1 MYKMKKNCFKNF
13 MSGQFIM
20 KMILMLVAV
29 VTGGGMMA
37 VADLVEPQIGDEGV
51 NPASKETV
59 AAKEPVDP
67 NANDRLSPGGNKD
80 GQELTGSQASST
92 QLREGGLLDKEW
104 DSEIVKFYP
113 FKTPLLSI
121 VRRMAKTVNIKN
133 WSISHQRVGGETL
146 DGQVIQKIETADT
159 IEINSTN
166 FSGSIRPFY
175 KGTTVFASGVS
186 GYAPGS
192 QTKTEGT
199 LMLYVI
205 EANGKKAVMQAVN
218 GKPKVSGDTRDNLD
232 NMTCPEIPVGTTFL
246 AGASAA
252 SESQLTITPE
262 NFQPREKEVYV
273 QKKLLNIVFTD
284 DYEKVKKEQPITVAD
299 LKTDA
304 IIKYNLR
311 AERTYLLG
319 CKSRFKAETGDGQIE
334 DVYTSEGIINQL
346 TNTYSIG
353 DTYTLGD
360 MIAISKLQFTEFSE
374 NDRCF
379 AFCGKNAIE
388 RLENIKL
395 EGSHQNDFI
404 NHNEFD
410 LTFKRFKDT
419 FGSIDFVW
427 TQTLDLMGMSD
438 FMVIFDPK
446 ASRRY
451 VKIGKKEQTNDM
463 SKGGGEVRDAKRWI
477 HQEAD
482 SVALRGYNSIL
493 VGPADKIAKI
503 ATESLGAIISAKE
516 LPKTPSKGMKVA
528 LTQDY
533 TLKGANSP
541 TDDVKYEA
549 GTVLYYTG
557 TAWTLYAGQDTAQ

>member
-1 MYKMKKNCFKNF
+1 MNYFSFQSVLKMV
-13 MSGQFIM
+13 
-20 KMILMLVAV
+20 LMLLAVA
-29 VTGGGMMA
+29 TGGGVLA
-37 VADLVEPQIGDEGV
+37 LADNVEPQIGNEGV
-51 NPASKETV
+51 EPASKETV
-59 AAKEPVDP
+59 EAKEPVNPDT
-67 NANDRLSPGGNKD
+67 NDRLSPGGKKD
-80 GQELTGSQASST
+80 GQDLTGSQASST

-113 FKTPLLSI
+113 FKTPILSI

-133 WSISHQRVGGETL
+133 WSVSHQRVGGETL
-146 DGQVIQKIETADT
+146 DGQVTQKIVAGDT
-159 IEINSTN
+159 VEINSTN

-175 KGTTVFASGVS
+175 KGTTVIVSGVP
-186 GYAPGS
+186 GYKEGS
-192 QTKTEGT
+192 KTKTEGT
-199 LMLYVI
+199 LMLYII

-218 GKPKVSGDTRDNLD
+218 GIPKNEGDTRENLD
-232 NMTCPEIPVGTTFL
+232 NMTCPEIPVGTTLL
-246 AGASAA
+246 AASSAA

-262 NFQPREKEVYV
+262 NFQPREKSVYV

-311 AERTYLLG
+311 AERTYLMG
-319 CKSRFKAETGDGQIE
+319 IKSRFKAETGDGQIE

-346 TNTYSIG
+346 TNTYAIG
-353 DTYTLGD
+353 DEYTLSD
-360 MIAISKLQFTEFSE
+360 LIAISKLQFTEFSE

-410 LTFKRFKDT
+410 LSFKRFKDT
-419 FGSIDFVW
+419 FGSLDFIW
-427 TQTLDLMGMSD
+427 AQTLDLMGMSD

-451 VKIGKKEQTNDM
+451 VKIGKREQTNDM

-493 VGPADKIAKI
+493 VGPASKINKI
-503 ATESLGAIISAKE
+503 ATESLGAIISAAK
-516 LPKTPSKGMKVA
+516 LPATPTKGMKVA
-528 LTQDY
+528 LTKDY
-533 TLKGANSP
+533 VNGET
-541 TDDVKYEA
+541 TYEA
-549 GTVLYYTG
+549 GTVYYYDG
-557 TAWTLYAGQDTAQ
+557 SAWSVYAGQDVAA

>member
-1 MYKMKKNCFKNF
+1 MYKMKKNYFKNF
-13 MSGQFIM
+13 MSGQFVF
-20 KMILMLVAV
+20 KMILMLLAV
-29 VTGGGMMA
+29 VTGGGVMA
-37 VADLVEPQIGDEGV
+37 TADLVEPQIGDEGV

-80 GQELTGSQASST
+80 GQDLTGSQASST

-146 DGQVIQKIETADT
+146 DGQTIQKIETADT

-533 TLKGANSP
+533 TIKGANSP

>member
-1 MYKMKKNCFKNF
+1 MKKVMNYFSF
-13 MSGQFIM
+13 QSVL
-20 KMILMLVAV
+20 KMALMLLAVA
-29 VTGGGMMA
+29 TGGGVLA
-37 VADLVEPQIGDEGV
+37 LADNVEPQIGNEGV
-51 NPASKETV
+51 EPASKETV
-59 AAKEPVDP
+59 DAKEPVNPDT
-67 NANDRLSPGGNKD
+67 NDRLSPGGKKD
-80 GQELTGSQASST
+80 GQDLTGSQASST

-113 FKTPLLSI
+113 FKTPILSI

-133 WSISHQRVGGETL
+133 WSVSHQRVGGETL
-146 DGQVIQKIETADT
+146 DGQVTQKIVAGDT
-159 IEINSTN
+159 VEINSTN

-175 KGTTVFASGVS
+175 KGTTVIVSGVP
-186 GYAPGS
+186 GYKEGS
-192 QTKTEGT
+192 KTKTEGT

-205 EANGKKAVMQAVN
+205 ESNGKKAVMQAVN
-218 GKPKVSGDTRDNLD
+218 GIPKNEGDTRENLD
-232 NMTCPEIPVGTTFL
+232 NMTCPEIPVGTTLL
-246 AGASAA
+246 AASSAA

-262 NFQPREKEVYV
+262 NFQPREKSVYV

-311 AERTYLLG
+311 AERTYLMG
-319 CKSRFKAETGDGQIE
+319 IKSRFKAETGDGQIE

-346 TNTYSIG
+346 TNTYAIG
-353 DTYTLGD
+353 DEYTLSD
-360 MIAISKLQFTEFSE
+360 LIAISKLQFTEFSE

-410 LTFKRFKDT
+410 LSFKRFKDT
-419 FGSIDFVW
+419 FGSLDFIW
-427 TQTLDLMGMSD
+427 AQTLDLMGMSD

-451 VKIGKKEQTNDM
+451 VKIGKREQTNDM

-493 VGPADKIAKI
+493 VGPASKINKI
-503 ATESLGAIISAKE
+503 ATESLGAIISAAE
-516 LPKTPSKGMKVA
+516 LPATPTKGMKVA
-528 LTQDY
+528 LTKDY
-533 TLKGANSP
+533 TKGE
-541 TDDVKYEA
+541 TTYEA
-549 GTVLYYTG
+549 GTVYYYDG
-557 TAWTLYAGQDTAQ
+557 SAWSVYAGQDVAA

>member
-1 MYKMKKNCFKNF
+1 MKKVINYFSNH
-13 MSGQFIM
+13 QFVF
-20 KMILMLVAV
+20 KMILMLLAI
-29 VTGGGMMA
+29 VTGGGAMA
-37 VADLVEPQIGDEGV
+37 MADLTETQIGDEGV
-51 NPASKETV
+51 DPASKATV
-59 AAKEPVDP
+59 AEKEPVDK
-67 NANDRLSPGGNKD
+67 NTSDRLSPGGKKD
-80 GQELTGSQASST
+80 GQDLTGSQASST

-121 VRRMAKTVNIKN
+121 VRRMAKTVQIKN
-133 WSISHQRVGGETL
+133 WNISHQRVGGETL
-146 DGQVIQKIETADT
+146 DGQTTAKITEGDT
-159 IEINSTN
+159 IEINSSN

-175 KGTTVFASGVS
+175 KGTTVFASGVA
-186 GYAPGS
+186 GYAEGS
-192 QTKTEGT
+192 QEKREGT

-218 GKPKVSGDTRDNLD
+218 GKPKTAGDSRINLD
-232 NMTCPEIPVGTTFL
+232 NMQCPEIPIGTTFL

-334 DVYTSEGIINQL
+334 DVFTSEGIINQL
-346 TNTYSIG
+346 TNTYGIG
-353 DTYTLGD
+353 DEYTLGD

-410 LTFKRFKDT
+410 LSFKRFKDT

-493 VGPADKIAKI
+493 VGPAKKIAQI
-503 ATESLGAIISAKE
+503 ATESLGAIMSAKT
-516 LPKTPSKGMKVA
+516 LPETPSKGMKVA

-533 TLKGANSP
+533 TVKGSNSP
-541 TDDVKYEA
+541 TDDKTYEK
-549 GTVLYYTG
+549 GTVYYYTG
-557 TAWTLYAGQDTAQ
+557 SAWVIYTGQDTAQ

>member
-1 MYKMKKNCFKNF
+1 MNYFSFQSVLKMV
-13 MSGQFIM
+13 
-20 KMILMLVAV
+20 LMLLAVA
-29 VTGGGMMA
+29 TGGGVLA
-37 VADLVEPQIGDEGV
+37 LADNVEPQIGNEGV
-51 NPASKETV
+51 EPASKETV
-59 AAKEPVDP
+59 EAKEPVNPDT
-67 NANDRLSPGGNKD
+67 NDRLSPGGKKD
-80 GQELTGSQASST
+80 GQDLTGSQASST

-113 FKTPLLSI
+113 FKTPILSI

-133 WSISHQRVGGETL
+133 WSVSHQRVGGETL
-146 DGQVIQKIETADT
+146 DGQVTQKIVAGDT
-159 IEINSTN
+159 VEINSTN

-175 KGTTVFASGVS
+175 KGTTVIVSGVP
-186 GYAPGS
+186 GYKEGS
-192 QTKTEGT
+192 KTKTEGT

-218 GKPKVSGDTRDNLD
+218 GIPKNEGDTRENLD
-232 NMTCPEIPVGTTFL
+232 NMTCPEIPVGTTLL
-246 AGASAA
+246 AASSAA

-262 NFQPREKEVYV
+262 NFQPREKSVYV

-311 AERTYLLG
+311 AERTYLMG
-319 CKSRFKAETGDGQIE
+319 IKSRFKAETGDGQIE

-346 TNTYSIG
+346 TNTYAIG
-353 DTYTLGD
+353 DEYTLSD
-360 MIAISKLQFTEFSE
+360 LIAISKLQFTEFSE

-410 LTFKRFKDT
+410 LSFKRFKDT
-419 FGSIDFVW
+419 FGFLDFIW
-427 TQTLDLMGMSD
+427 AQTLDLMGMSD

-451 VKIGKKEQTNDM
+451 VKIGKREQTNDM

-493 VGPADKIAKI
+493 VGPASKINKI
-503 ATESLGAIISAKE
+503 ATESLGAIISAAK
-516 LPKTPSKGMKVA
+516 LPATPAKGMKVA
-528 LTQDY
+528 LTKDY
-533 TLKGANSP
+533 VNGET
-541 TDDVKYEA
+541 TYEA
-549 GTVLYYTG
+549 GTVYYYDG
-557 TAWTLYAGQDTAQ
+557 SAWSVYAGQDVAA

>member
-1 MYKMKKNCFKNF
+1 MKKVMNYFSF
-13 MSGQFIM
+13 QSVL
-20 KMILMLVAV
+20 KMVLMLLAVA
-29 VTGGGMMA
+29 TGGGVLA
-37 VADLVEPQIGDEGV
+37 LADNVEPQIGNEGV
-51 NPASKETV
+51 EPASKETV
-59 AAKEPVDP
+59 EAKEPVNPDT
-67 NANDRLSPGGNKD
+67 NDRLSPGGKKD
-80 GQELTGSQASST
+80 GQDLTGSQASST

-113 FKTPLLSI
+113 FKTPILSI

-133 WSISHQRVGGETL
+133 WSVSHQRVGGETL
-146 DGQVIQKIETADT
+146 DGQVTQKIVAGDT
-159 IEINSTN
+159 VEINSTN

-175 KGTTVFASGVS
+175 KGTTVIVSGVP
-186 GYAPGS
+186 GYKEGS
-192 QTKTEGT
+192 KTKTEGT

-218 GKPKVSGDTRDNLD
+218 GIPKNEGDTRENLD
-232 NMTCPEIPVGTTFL
+232 NMTCPEIPVGTTLL
-246 AGASAA
+246 AASSAT

-262 NFQPREKEVYV
+262 NFQPREKSVYV

-311 AERTYLLG
+311 AERTYLMG
-319 CKSRFKAETGDGQIE
+319 IKSRFKAETGDGQIE

-346 TNTYSIG
+346 TNTYAIG
-353 DTYTLGD
+353 DEYTLSD
-360 MIAISKLQFTEFSE
+360 LIAISKLQFTEFSE

-410 LTFKRFKDT
+410 LSFKRFKDT
-419 FGSIDFVW
+419 FGSLDFIW
-427 TQTLDLMGMSD
+427 AQTLDLMGMSD

-451 VKIGKKEQTNDM
+451 VKIGKREQTNDM

-493 VGPADKIAKI
+493 VGPASKINKI
-503 ATESLGAIISAKE
+503 ATESLGAIISAAK
-516 LPKTPSKGMKVA
+516 LPATPAKGMKVV
-528 LTQDY
+528 LTKDY
-533 TLKGANSP
+533 VNGET
-541 TDDVKYEA
+541 TYEA
-549 GTVLYYTG
+549 GTVYYYDG
-557 TAWTLYAGQDTAQ
+557 SAWSVYAGQDVAA

>member
-37 VADLVEPQIGDEGV
+37 VADLVEPQIGNEGV

-67 NANDRLSPGGNKD
+67 KANDRLSPGGNKD
-80 GQELTGSQASST
+80 GQDLTGSQASST

-146 DGQVIQKIETADT
+146 DGQIIQKIETADT

-353 DTYTLGD
+353 NTYTLGD

-451 VKIGKKEQTNDM
+451 AKIGKKEQTNDM

-533 TLKGANSP
+533 TLKGTNSP

>member
-1 MYKMKKNCFKNF
+1 MKKVMNYFSF
-13 MSGQFIM
+13 QSVL
-20 KMILMLVAV
+20 KMVLMLLAV
-29 VTGGGMMA
+29 VTGGGVLA
-37 VADLVEPQIGDEGV
+37 LADNVEPQIGNEGV
-51 NPASKETV
+51 EPASKETV
-59 AAKEPVDP
+59 EAKEPVNP
-67 NANDRLSPGGNKD
+67 EGNDRLSPGSKKD
-80 GQELTGSQASST
+80 GQDLTGSQASST

-113 FKTPLLSI
+113 FKTPILSI

-133 WSISHQRVGGETL
+133 WSVSHQRVGGETL
-146 DGQVIQKIETADT
+146 DGQVTQKIVAGDT
-159 IEINSTN
+159 VEINSTN

-175 KGTTVFASGVS
+175 KGTTVIVSGVP
-186 GYAPGS
+186 GYKEGS
-192 QTKTEGT
+192 KTKTEGT

-218 GKPKVSGDTRDNLD
+218 GIPKNEGDTRENLD
-232 NMTCPEIPVGTTFL
+232 NMTCPEIPVGTTLL
-246 AGASAA
+246 AASSAA

-262 NFQPREKEVYV
+262 NFQPREKSVYV

-311 AERTYLLG
+311 AERTYLMG
-319 CKSRFKAETGDGQIE
+319 IKSRFKAETGDGQIE

-346 TNTYSIG
+346 TNTYAIG
-353 DTYTLGD
+353 DEYTLSD
-360 MIAISKLQFTEFSE
+360 LIAISKLQFTEFSE

-410 LTFKRFKDT
+410 LSFKRFKDT
-419 FGSIDFVW
+419 FGSLDFIW
-427 TQTLDLMGMSD
+427 AQTLDLMGMSD

-451 VKIGKKEQTNDM
+451 VKIGKREQTNDM

-493 VGPADKIAKI
+493 VGPASKINKI
-503 ATESLGAIISAKE
+503 ATESLGAIISAAK
-516 LPKTPSKGMKVA
+516 LPDTPTKGMKVA
-528 LTQDY
+528 LTKDY
-533 TLKGANSP
+533 TKDE
-541 TDDVKYEA
+541 TTYEA
-549 GTVLYYTG
+549 GTVYYYDG
-557 TAWTLYAGQDTAQ
+557 SAWSVYAGQDVAA

>member
-1 MYKMKKNCFKNF
+1 MKKVMNYFSF
-13 MSGQFIM
+13 QSVL
-20 KMILMLVAV
+20 KMVLMLLAVA
-29 VTGGGMMA
+29 TGGGVLA
-37 VADLVEPQIGDEGV
+37 LADNVEPQIGNEGV
-51 NPASKETV
+51 EPASKETV
-59 AAKEPVDP
+59 EAKEPVNPDT
-67 NANDRLSPGGNKD
+67 NDRLSPGGKKD
-80 GQELTGSQASST
+80 GQDLTGSQASST

-113 FKTPLLSI
+113 FKTPILSI
-121 VRRMAKTVNIKN
+121 VRRMAKAVNIKD
-133 WSISHQRVGGETL
+133 WSVSHQRVGGETL
-146 DGQVIQKIETADT
+146 DGQVTQKIVAGDT
-159 IEINSTN
+159 VEINSTN

-175 KGTTVFASGVS
+175 KGTTVIVSGVP
-186 GYAPGS
+186 GYKEGS
-192 QTKTEGT
+192 KTKTEGT

-218 GKPKVSGDTRDNLD
+218 GIPKNEGDTRENLD
-232 NMTCPEIPVGTTFL
+232 NMTCPEIPVGTTLL
-246 AGASAA
+246 AASSAA

-262 NFQPREKEVYV
+262 NFQPREKSVYV

-311 AERTYLLG
+311 AERTYLMG
-319 CKSRFKAETGDGQIE
+319 IKSRFKAETGDGQIE

-346 TNTYSIG
+346 TNTYAIG
-353 DTYTLGD
+353 DEYTLSD
-360 MIAISKLQFTEFSE
+360 LIAISKLQFTEFSE

-410 LTFKRFKDT
+410 LSFKRFKDT
-419 FGSIDFVW
+419 FGSLDFIW
-427 TQTLDLMGMSD
+427 AQTLDLMGMSD

-451 VKIGKKEQTNDM
+451 VKIGKREQTNDM

-493 VGPADKIAKI
+493 VGPASKINKI
-503 ATESLGAIISAKE
+503 ATESLGAIISAAK
-516 LPKTPSKGMKVA
+516 LPATPAKGMKVA
-528 LTQDY
+528 LTKDY
-533 TLKGANSP
+533 VNGET
-541 TDDVKYEA
+541 TYEA
-549 GTVLYYTG
+549 GTVYYYDG
-557 TAWTLYAGQDTAQ
+557 SAWSVYAGQDVAA

>member
-1 MYKMKKNCFKNF
+1 MKKVMNYFSF
-13 MSGQFIM
+13 QSVL
-20 KMILMLVAV
+20 KMVLMLLAVA
-29 VTGGGMMA
+29 TGGGVLA
-37 VADLVEPQIGDEGV
+37 LADNVEPQIGNEGV
-51 NPASKETV
+51 EPASKETV
-59 AAKEPVDP
+59 KAKEPVNPDT
-67 NANDRLSPGGNKD
+67 NDRLSPGGKKD
-80 GQELTGSQASST
+80 GQDLTGSQASST
-92 QLREGGLLDKEW
+92 QLREGGLLEKEW

-113 FKTPLLSI
+113 FKTPILSI
-121 VRRMAKTVNIKN
+121 VRQMAKTVNIKN
-133 WSISHQRVGGETL
+133 WSVSHQRVGGETL
-146 DGQVIQKIETADT
+146 DGQVTQKIVAGDT
-159 IEINSTN
+159 VEINSTN

-175 KGTTVFASGVS
+175 KGTTVIVSGVP
-186 GYAPGS
+186 GYKEGS
-192 QTKTEGT
+192 KTKTEGT

-205 EANGKKAVMQAVN
+205 ESNGKKAVMQAVN
-218 GKPKVSGDTRDNLD
+218 GMPKNEGDTRENLD
-232 NMTCPEIPVGTTFL
+232 NMTCPEIPVGTTLL
-246 AGASAA
+246 AASSAA

-262 NFQPREKEVYV
+262 NFQPREKSVYV

-311 AERTYLLG
+311 AERTYLMG
-319 CKSRFKAETGDGQIE
+319 IKSRFKAETGDGQIE

-346 TNTYSIG
+346 TNTYAIG
-353 DTYTLGD
+353 DEYTLSD
-360 MIAISKLQFTEFSE
+360 LIAISKLQFTEFSE
-374 NDRCF
+374 NNRCF

-410 LTFKRFKDT
+410 LSFKRFKDT
-419 FGSIDFVW
+419 FGSIDFIW
-427 TQTLDLMGMSD
+427 AQTLDLMGLSD

-451 VKIGKKEQTNDM
+451 VKIGKREQTNDM

-493 VGPADKIAKI
+493 VGPASKINKI
-503 ATESLGAIISAKE
+503 ATESLGAIISAAK
-516 LPKTPSKGMKVA
+516 LPATPAKGMKVA
-528 LTQDY
+528 LTKDY
-533 TLKGANSP
+533 VNGGT
-541 TDDVKYEA
+541 TYEA
-549 GTVLYYTG
+549 GTVYYYDG
-557 TAWTLYAGQDTAQ
+557 SAWSIYAGQDVAA

>member
-1 MYKMKKNCFKNF
+1 MKKVMNYFSF
-13 MSGQFIM
+13 QSVL
-20 KMILMLVAV
+20 KMALMLLAVA
-29 VTGGGMMA
+29 TGGGVLA
-37 VADLVEPQIGDEGV
+37 LADNVEPQIGNEGV
-51 NPASKETV
+51 EPASKETV
-59 AAKEPVDP
+59 EAKEPVNPDT
-67 NANDRLSPGGNKD
+67 NDRLSPGGKKD
-80 GQELTGSQASST
+80 GQDLTGSQASST

-113 FKTPLLSI
+113 FKTPILSI

-133 WSISHQRVGGETL
+133 WSVSHQRVGGETL
-146 DGQVIQKIETADT
+146 DGQVTQKIVAGDT
-159 IEINSTN
+159 VEINSTN

-175 KGTTVFASGVS
+175 KGTTVIVSGVP
-186 GYAPGS
+186 GYKEGS
-192 QTKTEGT
+192 KTKTEGT

-218 GKPKVSGDTRDNLD
+218 GIPKNEGDTRENLD
-232 NMTCPEIPVGTTFL
+232 NMTCPEIPVGTTLL
-246 AGASAA
+246 AASSAA

-262 NFQPREKEVYV
+262 NFQPREKSVYV

-311 AERTYLLG
+311 AERTYLMG
-319 CKSRFKAETGDGQIE
+319 IKSRFKAETGDGQIE

-346 TNTYSIG
+346 TNTYAIG
-353 DTYTLGD
+353 DEYTLSD
-360 MIAISKLQFTEFSE
+360 LIAISKLQFTEFSE

-410 LTFKRFKDT
+410 LSFKRFKDT
-419 FGSIDFVW
+419 FGSLDFIW
-427 TQTLDLMGMSD
+427 AQTLDLMGMSD

-451 VKIGKKEQTNDM
+451 VKIGKREQTNDM

-493 VGPADKIAKI
+493 VGPASKINKI
-503 ATESLGAIISAKE
+503 ATESLGAIISAAK
-516 LPKTPSKGMKVA
+516 LPATPAKGMKVA
-528 LTQDY
+528 LTKDY
-533 TLKGANSP
+533 VNGET
-541 TDDVKYEA
+541 TYEA
-549 GTVLYYTG
+549 GTVYYYDG
-557 TAWTLYAGQDTAQ
+557 SAWSVYAGQDVAA

>member
-1 MYKMKKNCFKNF
+1 MNYFSFQPVLKMV
-13 MSGQFIM
+13 
-20 KMILMLVAV
+20 LMLLAVA
-29 VTGGGMMA
+29 TGGGVLA
-37 VADLVEPQIGDEGV
+37 LADNVEPQIGNEGV
-51 NPASKETV
+51 EPASKETV
-59 AAKEPVDP
+59 EAKEPVNPDT
-67 NANDRLSPGGNKD
+67 NDRLSPGGKKD
-80 GQELTGSQASST
+80 GQDLTGSQASST

-113 FKTPLLSI
+113 FKTPILSI
-121 VRRMAKTVNIKN
+121 VRQMAKTVNIKN
-133 WSISHQRVGGETL
+133 WSVSHQRVGGETL
-146 DGQVIQKIETADT
+146 DGQVTQKIVAGDT
-159 IEINSTN
+159 VEINSTN

-175 KGTTVFASGVS
+175 KGTTVIVSGVP
-186 GYAPGS
+186 GYKEGS
-192 QTKTEGT
+192 KTKTEGT

-218 GKPKVSGDTRDNLD
+218 GIPKNEGDTRENLD
-232 NMTCPEIPVGTTFL
+232 NMTCPEIPVGTTLL
-246 AGASAA
+246 AASSAA

-262 NFQPREKEVYV
+262 NFQPREKSVYV

-311 AERTYLLG
+311 AERTYLMG
-319 CKSRFKAETGDGQIE
+319 IKSRFKAETGDGQIE

-346 TNTYSIG
+346 TNTYAIG
-353 DTYTLGD
+353 DEYTLSD
-360 MIAISKLQFTEFSE
+360 LIAISKLQFTEFSE

-410 LTFKRFKDT
+410 LSFKRFKDT
-419 FGSIDFVW
+419 FGSLDFIW
-427 TQTLDLMGMSD
+427 AQTLDLMGMSD

-451 VKIGKKEQTNDM
+451 VKIGKREQTNDM

-493 VGPADKIAKI
+493 VGPASKINKI
-503 ATESLGAIISAKE
+503 ATESLGAIISAAK
-516 LPKTPSKGMKVA
+516 LPATPAKGMKVA
-528 LTQDY
+528 LTKDY
-533 TLKGANSP
+533 VNGEIT
-541 TDDVKYEA
+541 YEA
-549 GTVLYYTG
+549 GTVYYYDG
-557 TAWTLYAGQDTAQ
+557 SAWSVYAGQDVAA

>member
-1 MYKMKKNCFKNF
+1 MKKVMNYFSF
-13 MSGQFIM
+13 QSVL
-20 KMILMLVAV
+20 KMVLMLLAVA
-29 VTGGGMMA
+29 TGGGVLA
-37 VADLVEPQIGDEGV
+37 LADNVEPQIGNEGV
-51 NPASKETV
+51 EPASKETV
-59 AAKEPVDP
+59 KAKEPVNPDT
-67 NANDRLSPGGNKD
+67 NDRLSPGGKKD
-80 GQELTGSQASST
+80 GQDLTGSQASST
-92 QLREGGLLDKEW
+92 QLREGGLLEKEW

-113 FKTPLLSI
+113 FKTPILSI
-121 VRRMAKTVNIKN
+121 VRQMAKTVNIKN
-133 WSISHQRVGGETL
+133 WSVSHQRVGGETL
-146 DGQVIQKIETADT
+146 DGQVTQKIVAGDT
-159 IEINSTN
+159 VEINSTN

-175 KGTTVFASGVS
+175 KGTTVIVSGVP
-186 GYAPGS
+186 GYKEGS
-192 QTKTEGT
+192 KTKTEGT

-205 EANGKKAVMQAVN
+205 ESNGKKAVMQAVN
-218 GKPKVSGDTRDNLD
+218 GIPKNEGDTRENLD
-232 NMTCPEIPVGTTFL
+232 NMTCPEIPVGTTLL
-246 AGASAA
+246 AASSAA

-262 NFQPREKEVYV
+262 NFQPREKSVYV

-311 AERTYLLG
+311 AERTYLMG
-319 CKSRFKAETGDGQIE
+319 IKSRFKAETGDGQIE

-346 TNTYSIG
+346 TNTYAIG
-353 DTYTLGD
+353 DEYTLSD
-360 MIAISKLQFTEFSE
+360 LIAISKLQFTEFSE
-374 NDRCF
+374 NNRCF

-410 LTFKRFKDT
+410 LSFKRFKDT
-419 FGSIDFVW
+419 FGSIDFIW
-427 TQTLDLMGMSD
+427 AQTLDLMGLSD

-451 VKIGKKEQTNDM
+451 VKIGKREQTNDM

-493 VGPADKIAKI
+493 VGPASKINKI
-503 ATESLGAIISAKE
+503 ATESLGAIISAAK
-516 LPKTPSKGMKVA
+516 LPATPAKGMKVA
-528 LTQDY
+528 LTKDY
-533 TLKGANSP
+533 VNGGT
-541 TDDVKYEA
+541 TYEA
-549 GTVLYYTG
+549 GTVYYYDG
-557 TAWTLYAGQDTAQ
+557 SAWSIYAGQDVAA

>member
-1 MYKMKKNCFKNF
+1 MNYFSFQSVLKMV
-13 MSGQFIM
+13 
-20 KMILMLVAV
+20 LMLLAVA
-29 VTGGGMMA
+29 TGGGVLA
-37 VADLVEPQIGDEGV
+37 LADNVEPQIGNEGV
-51 NPASKETV
+51 EPASKETV
-59 AAKEPVDP
+59 EAKEPVNPDT
-67 NANDRLSPGGNKD
+67 NDRLSPGGKKD
-80 GQELTGSQASST
+80 GQDLTGSQASST

-113 FKTPLLSI
+113 FKTPILSI

-133 WSISHQRVGGETL
+133 WSVSHQRVGGETL
-146 DGQVIQKIETADT
+146 DGQVTQKIVAGDT
-159 IEINSTN
+159 VEINSTN

-175 KGTTVFASGVS
+175 KGTTVIVSGVP
-186 GYAPGS
+186 GYKEGS
-192 QTKTEGT
+192 KTKTEGT

-218 GKPKVSGDTRDNLD
+218 GIPKNEGDTRENLD
-232 NMTCPEIPVGTTFL
+232 NMTCPEIPVGTTLL
-246 AGASAA
+246 AASSAA

-262 NFQPREKEVYV
+262 NFQPREKSVYV

-311 AERTYLLG
+311 AERTYLMG
-319 CKSRFKAETGDGQIE
+319 IKSRFKAETGDGQIE

-346 TNTYSIG
+346 TNTYAIG
-353 DTYTLGD
+353 DEYTLSD
-360 MIAISKLQFTEFSE
+360 LIAISKLQFTEFSE

-410 LTFKRFKDT
+410 LSFKRFKDT
-419 FGSIDFVW
+419 FGSIDFIW
-427 TQTLDLMGMSD
+427 AQTLDLMGMSD

-451 VKIGKKEQTNDM
+451 VKIGKREQTNDM

-493 VGPADKIAKI
+493 VGPASKINKI
-503 ATESLGAIISAKE
+503 ATESLGAIISAAK
-516 LPKTPSKGMKVA
+516 LPDTPTKGMKVA
-528 LTQDY
+528 LTKDY
-533 TLKGANSP
+533 TKGE
-541 TDDVKYEA
+541 TTYEA
-549 GTVLYYTG
+549 GTVYYYDG
-557 TAWTLYAGQDTAQ
+557 SAWSVYAGQDVAA

>member
-1 MYKMKKNCFKNF
+1 MNYFSFQSVLKMV
-13 MSGQFIM
+13 
-20 KMILMLVAV
+20 LMLLAVA
-29 VTGGGMMA
+29 TGGGVLA
-37 VADLVEPQIGDEGV
+37 LADNVEPQIGNEGV
-51 NPASKETV
+51 EPASKETV
-59 AAKEPVDP
+59 KAKEPVNPDT
-67 NANDRLSPGGNKD
+67 NDRLSPGGKKD
-80 GQELTGSQASST
+80 GQDLTGSQASST
-92 QLREGGLLDKEW
+92 QLREGGLLEKEW

-113 FKTPLLSI
+113 FKTPILSI
-121 VRRMAKTVNIKN
+121 VRQMAKTVNIKN
-133 WSISHQRVGGETL
+133 WSVSHQRVGGETL
-146 DGQVIQKIETADT
+146 DGQVTQKIVAGDT
-159 IEINSTN
+159 VEINSTN

-175 KGTTVFASGVS
+175 KGTTVIVSGVP
-186 GYAPGS
+186 GYKEGS
-192 QTKTEGT
+192 KTKTEGT

-218 GKPKVSGDTRDNLD
+218 GIPKNEGDTRENLD
-232 NMTCPEIPVGTTFL
+232 NMTCPEIPVGTTLL
-246 AGASAA
+246 AASSAA

-262 NFQPREKEVYV
+262 NFQPREKSVYV

-311 AERTYLLG
+311 AERTYLMG
-319 CKSRFKAETGDGQIE
+319 IKSRFKAETGDGQIE

-346 TNTYSIG
+346 TNTYAIG
-353 DTYTLGD
+353 DEYTLSD
-360 MIAISKLQFTEFSE
+360 LIAISKLQFTEFSE
-374 NDRCF
+374 NNRCF

-388 RLENIKL
+388 RLENVKL

-410 LTFKRFKDT
+410 LSFKRFKDT
-419 FGSIDFVW
+419 FGSIDFIW
-427 TQTLDLMGMSD
+427 AQTLDLMGLSD

-451 VKIGKKEQTNDM
+451 VKIGKREQTNDM

-493 VGPADKIAKI
+493 VGPASKINKI
-503 ATESLGAIISAKE
+503 ATESLGAIISAAK
-516 LPKTPSKGMKVA
+516 LPATPSKGMKVA
-528 LTQDY
+528 LTKDY
-533 TLKGANSP
+533 VNGGT
-541 TDDVKYEA
+541 TYEA
-549 GTVLYYTG
+549 GTVYYYDG
-557 TAWTLYAGQDTAQ
+557 SAWSIYAGQDVAA

>member
-1 MYKMKKNCFKNF
+1 MNYFSFQSVLKMV
-13 MSGQFIM
+13 
-20 KMILMLVAV
+20 LMLLAV
-29 VTGGGMMA
+29 VTGGGILA
-37 VADLVEPQIGDEGV
+37 LADNVEPQIGNEGV
-51 NPASKETV
+51 EPASKETV
-59 AAKEPVDP
+59 ETKEPVNPDT
-67 NANDRLSPGGNKD
+67 NDRLSPGGKKD
-80 GQELTGSQASST
+80 GQDLTGSQASST

-113 FKTPLLSI
+113 FKTPILSI
-121 VRRMAKTVNIKN
+121 VRQMAKTVNIKN
-133 WSISHQRVGGETL
+133 WSVSHQRVGGETL
-146 DGQVIQKIETADT
+146 DGQVTQKIVAGDT
-159 IEINSTN
+159 VEINSTN

-175 KGTTVFASGVS
+175 KGTTVIVSGVP
-186 GYAPGS
+186 GYKEGS
-192 QTKTEGT
+192 KTKTEGT

-218 GKPKVSGDTRDNLD
+218 GIPKNEGDTRENLD
-232 NMTCPEIPVGTTFL
+232 NMTCPEIPVGTTLL
-246 AGASAA
+246 AASSAA

-262 NFQPREKEVYV
+262 NFQPREKSVYV

-311 AERTYLLG
+311 AERTYLMG
-319 CKSRFKAETGDGQIE
+319 IKSRFKAETGDGQIE

-346 TNTYSIG
+346 TNTYAIG
-353 DTYTLGD
+353 DEYTLSD
-360 MIAISKLQFTEFSE
+360 LIAISKLQFTEFSE

-410 LTFKRFKDT
+410 LSFKRFKDT
-419 FGSIDFVW
+419 FGSIDFIW
-427 TQTLDLMGMSD
+427 AQTLDLMGMSD

-451 VKIGKKEQTNDM
+451 VKIGKREQTNDM

-493 VGPADKIAKI
+493 VGPASKINKI
-503 ATESLGAIISAKE
+503 ATESLGAIISAAK
-516 LPKTPSKGMKVA
+516 LPDTPTKGMKVA
-528 LTQDY
+528 LTKDY
-533 TLKGANSP
+533 TKGE
-541 TDDVKYEA
+541 TTYEA
-549 GTVLYYTG
+549 GTVYYYDG
-557 TAWTLYAGQDTAQ
+557 SAWSVYAGQDVAA

>member
-1 MYKMKKNCFKNF
+1 MNYFSFQSVLKMV
-13 MSGQFIM
+13 
-20 KMILMLVAV
+20 LMLLAV
-29 VTGGGMMA
+29 VTGGGVLA
-37 VADLVEPQIGDEGV
+37 LADNVEPQIGNEGV
-51 NPASKETV
+51 EPASKETV
-59 AAKEPVDP
+59 EAKEPVNP
-67 NANDRLSPGGNKD
+67 ESNDRLSPGGKKD
-80 GQELTGSQASST
+80 GQDLTGSQASST

-113 FKTPLLSI
+113 FKTPILSI

-133 WSISHQRVGGETL
+133 WSVSHQRVGGETL
-146 DGQVIQKIETADT
+146 DGQVTQKIVAGDT
-159 IEINSTN
+159 VEINSTN

-175 KGTTVFASGVS
+175 KGTTVIVSGVP
-186 GYAPGS
+186 GYKEGS
-192 QTKTEGT
+192 KTKTEGT

-205 EANGKKAVMQAVN
+205 ESNGKKAVMQAVN
-218 GKPKVSGDTRDNLD
+218 GIPKNEGDTRENLD
-232 NMTCPEIPVGTTFL
+232 NMTCPEIPVGTTLL
-246 AGASAA
+246 AASSAA

-262 NFQPREKEVYV
+262 NFQPREKSVYV

-311 AERTYLLG
+311 AERTYLMG
-319 CKSRFKAETGDGQIE
+319 IKSRFKAETGDGQIE

-346 TNTYSIG
+346 TNTYAIG
-353 DTYTLGD
+353 DEYTLSD
-360 MIAISKLQFTEFSE
+360 LIAISKLQFTEFSE

-410 LTFKRFKDT
+410 LSFKRFKDT
-419 FGSIDFVW
+419 FGSLDFIW
-427 TQTLDLMGMSD
+427 AQTLDLMGMSD

-451 VKIGKKEQTNDM
+451 VKIGKREQTNDM

-493 VGPADKIAKI
+493 VGPASKINKI
-503 ATESLGAIISAKE
+503 ATESLGAIISAAE
-516 LPKTPSKGMKVA
+516 LPATPTKGMKVA
-528 LTQDY
+528 LTKDY
-533 TLKGANSP
+533 TKGE
-541 TDDVKYEA
+541 TTYEA
-549 GTVLYYTG
+549 GTVYYYDG
-557 TAWTLYAGQDTAQ
+557 SAWSVYAGQDVAA

>member
-1 MYKMKKNCFKNF
+1 MNYFSFQSVLKMV
-13 MSGQFIM
+13 
-20 KMILMLVAV
+20 LMLLAVA
-29 VTGGGMMA
+29 TGGGVLA
-37 VADLVEPQIGDEGV
+37 LADNVEPQIGNEGV
-51 NPASKETV
+51 EPASKETV
-59 AAKEPVDP
+59 KAKEPVNPDT
-67 NANDRLSPGGNKD
+67 NDRLSPGGKKD
-80 GQELTGSQASST
+80 GQDLTGSQASST
-92 QLREGGLLDKEW
+92 QLREGGLLEKEW

-113 FKTPLLSI
+113 FKTPILSI
-121 VRRMAKTVNIKN
+121 VRQMAKTVNINN
-133 WSISHQRVGGETL
+133 WSVSHQRVGGETL
-146 DGQVIQKIETADT
+146 DGQVTQKIVAGDT
-159 IEINSTN
+159 VEINSTN

-175 KGTTVFASGVS
+175 KGTTVIVSGVP
-186 GYAPGS
+186 GYKEGS
-192 QTKTEGT
+192 KTKTEGT

-205 EANGKKAVMQAVN
+205 ESNGKKAVMQAVN
-218 GKPKVSGDTRDNLD
+218 GIPKNEGDTRENLD
-232 NMTCPEIPVGTTFL
+232 NMTCPEIPVGTTLL
-246 AGASAA
+246 AASSAA

-262 NFQPREKEVYV
+262 NFQPREKSVYV

-311 AERTYLLG
+311 SERTYLMG
-319 CKSRFKAETGDGQIE
+319 VKSRFKAETGDGQIE

-346 TNTYSIG
+346 TNTYAIG
-353 DTYTLGD
+353 DEYTLSD

-374 NDRCF
+374 NNRCF

-388 RLENIKL
+388 RLENVKL

-410 LTFKRFKDT
+410 LSFKRFKDT
-419 FGSIDFVW
+419 FGSIDFIW
-427 TQTLDLMGMSD
+427 AQTLDLMGLSD

-451 VKIGKKEQTNDM
+451 VKIGKREQTNDM

-493 VGPADKIAKI
+493 VGPASKINKI
-503 ATESLGAIISAKE
+503 ATESLGAIISAAK
-516 LPKTPSKGMKVA
+516 LPATPSKGMKVA
-528 LTQDY
+528 LTKDY
-533 TLKGANSP
+533 VNGGT
-541 TDDVKYEA
+541 TYEA
-549 GTVLYYTG
+549 GTVYYYDG
-557 TAWTLYAGQDTAQ
+557 SAWSIYAGQDVAA

>member
-1 MYKMKKNCFKNF
+1 MKKVINYFSNYQHIFK
-13 MSGQFIM
+13 MV
-20 KMILMLVAV
+20 LMLLAV
-29 VTGGGMMA
+29 VTGGGMLAMA
-37 VADLVEPQIGDEGV
+37 DNVEPQIGDEGV

-59 AAKEPVDP
+59 AEKEPVDP
-67 NANDRLSPGGNKD
+67 NANDRLSPGGKKD
-80 GQELTGSQASST
+80 GQDLTGTQGSST

-113 FKTPLLSI
+113 YKTPLLSI

-133 WSISHQRVGGETL
+133 WKVSHQRVGGETL
-146 DGQVIQKIETADT
+146 DGMTSAKITAADT

-175 KGTTVFASGVS
+175 KGTTVFASGVA
-186 GYAPGS
+186 GYAEGS
-192 QTKTEGT
+192 QTKREGT

-205 EANGKKAVMQAVN
+205 ESNGKKAVMQAVN
-218 GKPKVSGDTRDNLD
+218 GKPKNAGDTRINLD
-232 NMTCPEIPVGTTFL
+232 NMTCPDIPIGTTFL

-304 IIKYNLR
+304 VIKYNLR
-311 AERTYLLG
+311 SERTYLMG
-319 CKSRFKAETGDGQIE
+319 VKSRFKAETGDGQIE
-334 DVYTSEGIINQL
+334 DVFTSEGIINQL
-346 TNTYSIG
+346 TNTYAIG

-360 MIAISKLQFTEFSE
+360 LIAISKLQFTEFSE

-419 FGSIDFVW
+419 FGTIDFVW

-451 VKIGKKEQTNDM
+451 VKIGKREQTNDM

-493 VGPADKIAKI
+493 VGPSAKISQI
-503 ATESLGAIISAKE
+503 ATESLGAIISAPE
-516 LPKTPSKGMKVA
+516 LPKTPSVGMKVA
-528 LTQDY
+528 LTKDY
-533 TLKGANSP
+533 TYND
-541 TDDVKYEA
+541 TKYEA

-557 TAWTLYAGQDTAQ
+557 TAWTLYVGQDVAA

>member
-1 MYKMKKNCFKNF
+1 MKKVINYF
-13 MSGQFIM
+13 STQFIC
-20 KMILMLVAV
+20 KMILMILAV
-29 VTGGGMMA
+29 VTGGGAMA
-37 VADLVEPQIGDEGV
+37 MADLVEPQIGDEGP

-67 NANDRLSPGGNKD
+67 NASDRLSPGGNKD
-80 GQELTGSQASST
+80 GQDLTGSQASST

-113 FKTPLLSI
+113 FKTPLLST

-146 DGQVIQKIETADT
+146 DGQIIQKIETADT

-205 EANGKKAVMQAVN
+205 ESNGKKAVMQAVN

-533 TLKGANSP
+533 TIKSTNSP

>member
-1 MYKMKKNCFKNF
+1 MKKVMNYFSF
-13 MSGQFIM
+13 QSVL
-20 KMILMLVAV
+20 KMVLMLLAVA
-29 VTGGGMMA
+29 TGGGVLA
-37 VADLVEPQIGDEGV
+37 LADNVEPQIGNEGV
-51 NPASKETV
+51 EPASKETV
-59 AAKEPVDP
+59 EAKEPVNPDT
-67 NANDRLSPGGNKD
+67 NDRLSPGDKKD
-80 GQELTGSQASST
+80 GQDLTGSQASST

-113 FKTPLLSI
+113 FKTPILSI

-133 WSISHQRVGGETL
+133 WSVSHQRVGGETL
-146 DGQVIQKIETADT
+146 DGQVTQKIVAGDT
-159 IEINSTN
+159 VEINSTN

-175 KGTTVFASGVS
+175 KGTTVIVSGVP
-186 GYAPGS
+186 GYKEGS
-192 QTKTEGT
+192 KTKTEGT

-218 GKPKVSGDTRDNLD
+218 GIPKNEGDTRENLD
-232 NMTCPEIPVGTTFL
+232 NMTCPEIPVGTTLL
-246 AGASAA
+246 AASSAA

-262 NFQPREKEVYV
+262 NFQPREKSVYV

-311 AERTYLLG
+311 AERTYLMG
-319 CKSRFKAETGDGQIE
+319 IKSRFKAETGDGQIE

-346 TNTYSIG
+346 TNTYAIG
-353 DTYTLGD
+353 DEYTLSD
-360 MIAISKLQFTEFSE
+360 LIAISKLQFTEFSE

-410 LTFKRFKDT
+410 LSFKRFKDT
-419 FGSIDFVW
+419 FGSLDFIW
-427 TQTLDLMGMSD
+427 AQTLDLMGMSD

-451 VKIGKKEQTNDM
+451 VKIGKREQTNDM

-493 VGPADKIAKI
+493 VGPASKINKI
-503 ATESLGAIISAKE
+503 ATESLGAIISAAK
-516 LPKTPSKGMKVA
+516 LPATPAKGMKVA
-528 LTQDY
+528 LTKDY
-533 TLKGANSP
+533 VNGET
-541 TDDVKYEA
+541 TYEA
-549 GTVLYYTG
+549 GTVYYYDG
-557 TAWTLYAGQDTAQ
+557 SAWSVYAGQDVAA

>member
-1 MYKMKKNCFKNF
+1 MKKVMNYFSF
-13 MSGQFIM
+13 QSVL
-20 KMILMLVAV
+20 KMVLMLLAVA
-29 VTGGGMMA
+29 TGGGVLA
-37 VADLVEPQIGDEGV
+37 LADNVEPQIGNEGV
-51 NPASKETV
+51 EPASKETV
-59 AAKEPVDP
+59 EAKEPVNP
-67 NANDRLSPGGNKD
+67 EGNDRLSPGGKKD
-80 GQELTGSQASST
+80 GQDLTGSQASST

-113 FKTPLLSI
+113 FKTPILSI

-133 WSISHQRVGGETL
+133 WSVSHQRVGGETL
-146 DGQVIQKIETADT
+146 DGQVTQKIVAGDT
-159 IEINSTN
+159 VEINSTN

-175 KGTTVFASGVS
+175 KGTTVIVSGVP
-186 GYAPGS
+186 GYKEGS
-192 QTKTEGT
+192 KTKTEGT

-218 GKPKVSGDTRDNLD
+218 GIPKNEGDTRENLD
-232 NMTCPEIPVGTTFL
+232 NMTCPEIPVGTTLL
-246 AGASAA
+246 AASSAA

-262 NFQPREKEVYV
+262 NFQPREKSVYV

-311 AERTYLLG
+311 AERTYLMG
-319 CKSRFKAETGDGQIE
+319 IKSRFKAETGDGQIE

-346 TNTYSIG
+346 TNTYAIG
-353 DTYTLGD
+353 DEYTLSD
-360 MIAISKLQFTEFSE
+360 LIAISKLQFTEFSE

-410 LTFKRFKDT
+410 LSFKRFKDT
-419 FGSIDFVW
+419 FGSLDFIW
-427 TQTLDLMGMSD
+427 AQTLDLMGMSD

-451 VKIGKKEQTNDM
+451 VKIGKREQTNDM

-493 VGPADKIAKI
+493 VGPASKINKI
-503 ATESLGAIISAKE
+503 ATESLGAIISAAK
-516 LPKTPSKGMKVA
+516 LPATPSKGMKVA
-528 LTQDY
+528 LTKDY
-533 TLKGANSP
+533 VNGET
-541 TDDVKYEA
+541 TYEA
-549 GTVLYYTG
+549 GTVYYYDG
-557 TAWTLYAGQDTAQ
+557 SAWSVYAGQDVAA

>member
-1 MYKMKKNCFKNF
+1 MNYFSFQSVLKMV
-13 MSGQFIM
+13 
-20 KMILMLVAV
+20 LMLLAVA
-29 VTGGGMMA
+29 TGGGVLA
-37 VADLVEPQIGDEGV
+37 LADNVEPQIGNEGV
-51 NPASKETV
+51 EPASKETV
-59 AAKEPVDP
+59 ETKEPVNPDT
-67 NANDRLSPGGNKD
+67 NDRLSPGGKKD
-80 GQELTGSQASST
+80 GQDLTGSQASST

-113 FKTPLLSI
+113 FKTPILSI

-133 WSISHQRVGGETL
+133 WFVSHQRVGGETL
-146 DGQVIQKIETADT
+146 DGQVTQKIVAGDT
-159 IEINSTN
+159 VEINSTN

-175 KGTTVFASGVS
+175 KGTTVIVSGVP
-186 GYAPGS
+186 GYKEGS
-192 QTKTEGT
+192 KTKTEGT

-218 GKPKVSGDTRDNLD
+218 GIPKNEGDTRENLD
-232 NMTCPEIPVGTTFL
+232 SMTCPEIPVGTTLL
-246 AGASAA
+246 AASSAA

-262 NFQPREKEVYV
+262 NFQPREKSVYV

-311 AERTYLLG
+311 AERTYLMG
-319 CKSRFKAETGDGQIE
+319 IKSRFKAETGDGQIE

-346 TNTYSIG
+346 TNTYAIG
-353 DTYTLGD
+353 DEYTLSD
-360 MIAISKLQFTEFSE
+360 LIAISKLQFTEFSE

-410 LTFKRFKDT
+410 LSFKRFKDT
-419 FGSIDFVW
+419 FGSLDFIW
-427 TQTLDLMGMSD
+427 AQTLDLMGMSD

-451 VKIGKKEQTNDM
+451 VKIGKREQTNDM

-493 VGPADKIAKI
+493 VGPASKINKI
-503 ATESLGAIISAKE
+503 ATESLGAIISAAE
-516 LPKTPSKGMKVA
+516 LPATPAKGMKVA
-528 LTQDY
+528 LTKDY
-533 TLKGANSP
+533 VNGET
-541 TDDVKYEA
+541 TYEA
-549 GTVLYYTG
+549 GTVYYYDG
-557 TAWTLYAGQDTAQ
+557 SAWSVYAGQDVAA

>member
-37 VADLVEPQIGDEGV
+37 VADLVEPQIGNEGV

-67 NANDRLSPGGNKD
+67 KANDRLSPGGNKD
-80 GQELTGSQASST
+80 GQDLTGSQASST

-146 DGQVIQKIETADT
+146 DGQIIQKIETADT

-353 DTYTLGD
+353 NTYTLGD

-533 TLKGANSP
+533 TLKGTNSP

>member
-1 MYKMKKNCFKNF
+1 MNYFSFQSVLKMV
-13 MSGQFIM
+13 
-20 KMILMLVAV
+20 LMLLAV
-29 VTGGGMMA
+29 VTGGGVLA
-37 VADLVEPQIGDEGV
+37 LADNVEPQIGNEGV
-51 NPASKETV
+51 EPASKETV
-59 AAKEPVDP
+59 EAKEPVNP
-67 NANDRLSPGGNKD
+67 EGNDRLSPGGKKD
-80 GQELTGSQASST
+80 GQDLTGSQASST

-113 FKTPLLSI
+113 FKTPILSI

-133 WSISHQRVGGETL
+133 WSVSHQRVGGETL
-146 DGQVIQKIETADT
+146 DGQVTQKIVAGDT
-159 IEINSTN
+159 VEINSTN

-175 KGTTVFASGVS
+175 KGTTVIVSGVA
-186 GYAPGS
+186 GYKEGS
-192 QTKTEGT
+192 KTKTEGT

-218 GKPKVSGDTRDNLD
+218 GIPKNEGDTRENLD
-232 NMTCPEIPVGTTFL
+232 NMTCPEIPVGTTLL
-246 AGASAA
+246 AASSAA

-262 NFQPREKEVYV
+262 NFQPREKSVYV

-311 AERTYLLG
+311 AERTYLMG
-319 CKSRFKAETGDGQIE
+319 VKSRFKAETGDGQIE

-346 TNTYSIG
+346 TNTYAIG
-353 DTYTLGD
+353 DEYTLSD
-360 MIAISKLQFTEFSE
+360 LIAISKLQFTEFSE

-410 LTFKRFKDT
+410 LSFKRFKDT
-419 FGSIDFVW
+419 FGSLDFIW
-427 TQTLDLMGMSD
+427 AQTLDLMGMSD

-451 VKIGKKEQTNDM
+451 VKIGKREQTNDM

-493 VGPADKIAKI
+493 VGPASKINKI
-503 ATESLGAIISAKE
+503 ATESLGAIISAAK
-516 LPKTPSKGMKVA
+516 LPDTPTKGMKVA
-528 LTQDY
+528 LTKDY
-533 TLKGANSP
+533 TKGE
-541 TDDVKYEA
+541 TTYEA
-549 GTVLYYTG
+549 GTVYYYDG
-557 TAWTLYAGQDTAQ
+557 SAWSVYAGQDVAA

>member
-1 MYKMKKNCFKNF
+1 MNYFSFQSVLKMV
-13 MSGQFIM
+13 
-20 KMILMLVAV
+20 LMLLAVA
-29 VTGGGMMA
+29 TGGGVLA
-37 VADLVEPQIGDEGV
+37 LADNVEPQIGNEGV
-51 NPASKETV
+51 EPASKETV
-59 AAKEPVDP
+59 EAKEPVNPDT
-67 NANDRLSPGGNKD
+67 NDRLSPGGKKD
-80 GQELTGSQASST
+80 GQDLTGSQASST

-113 FKTPLLSI
+113 FKTPILSI

-133 WSISHQRVGGETL
+133 WSVSHQRVGGETL
-146 DGQVIQKIETADT
+146 DGQVTQKIVAGDT
-159 IEINSTN
+159 VEINSTN

-175 KGTTVFASGVS
+175 KGTTVIVSGVP
-186 GYAPGS
+186 GYKEGS
-192 QTKTEGT
+192 KTKTEGT

-218 GKPKVSGDTRDNLD
+218 GIPKNEGDTRENLD
-232 NMTCPEIPVGTTFL
+232 NMTCPEIPVGTTLL
-246 AGASAA
+246 AASSAA

-262 NFQPREKEVYV
+262 NFQPREKSVYV

-311 AERTYLLG
+311 AERTYLMG
-319 CKSRFKAETGDGQIE
+319 IKSRFKAETGDGQIE

-346 TNTYSIG
+346 TNTYAIG
-353 DTYTLGD
+353 DEYTLSD
-360 MIAISKLQFTEFSE
+360 LIAISKLQFTEFSE

-410 LTFKRFKDT
+410 LSFKRFKDT
-419 FGSIDFVW
+419 FGSLDFIW
-427 TQTLDLMGMSD
+427 AQTLDLMGMSD

-451 VKIGKKEQTNDM
+451 VKIGKREQTNDM

-493 VGPADKIAKI
+493 VGPASKINKI
-503 ATESLGAIISAKE
+503 ATESLSAIISAAK
-516 LPKTPSKGMKVA
+516 LPATPAKGMKVA
-528 LTQDY
+528 LTKDY
-533 TLKGANSP
+533 VNGET
-541 TDDVKYEA
+541 TYEA
-549 GTVLYYTG
+549 GTVYYYDG
-557 TAWTLYAGQDTAQ
+557 SAWSVYAGQDVAA

>member
-1 MYKMKKNCFKNF
+1 MNYFSFQSVLKMV
-13 MSGQFIM
+13 
-20 KMILMLVAV
+20 LMLLAV
-29 VTGGGMMA
+29 VTGGGVLA
-37 VADLVEPQIGDEGV
+37 LADNVEPQIGNEGV
-51 NPASKETV
+51 EPASKETV
-59 AAKEPVDP
+59 EAKEPVNP
-67 NANDRLSPGGNKD
+67 ESNDRLSPGGKKD
-80 GQELTGSQASST
+80 GQDLTGSQASST

-113 FKTPLLSI
+113 FKTPILSI
-121 VRRMAKTVNIKN
+121 VRQMAKTVNIKN
-133 WSISHQRVGGETL
+133 WSVSHQRVGGETL
-146 DGQVIQKIETADT
+146 DGQVTQKIVAGDT
-159 IEINSTN
+159 VEINSTN

-175 KGTTVFASGVS
+175 KGTTVIVSGVP
-186 GYAPGS
+186 GYKEGS
-192 QTKTEGT
+192 KTKTEGT

-205 EANGKKAVMQAVN
+205 ESNGKKAVMQAVN
-218 GKPKVSGDTRDNLD
+218 GIPKNEGDTRENLD
-232 NMTCPEIPVGTTFL
+232 NMTCPEIPVGTTLL
-246 AGASAA
+246 AASSAA

-262 NFQPREKEVYV
+262 NFQPREKSVYV

-311 AERTYLLG
+311 AERTYLMG
-319 CKSRFKAETGDGQIE
+319 IKSRFKAETGDGQIE

-346 TNTYSIG
+346 TNTYAIG
-353 DTYTLGD
+353 DEYTLSD
-360 MIAISKLQFTEFSE
+360 LIAISKLQFTEFSE

-410 LTFKRFKDT
+410 LSFKRFKDT
-419 FGSIDFVW
+419 FGSLDFIW
-427 TQTLDLMGMSD
+427 AQTLDLMGMSD

-451 VKIGKKEQTNDM
+451 VKIGKREQTNDM

-493 VGPADKIAKI
+493 VGPASKINKI
-503 ATESLGAIISAKE
+503 ATESLGAIISAAK
-516 LPKTPSKGMKVA
+516 LPDTPTKGMKVA
-528 LTQDY
+528 LTKDY
-533 TLKGANSP
+533 TKGE
-541 TDDVKYEA
+541 TTYEA
-549 GTVLYYTG
+549 GTVYYYDG
-557 TAWTLYAGQDTAQ
+557 SAWSVYAGQDVAA

>member
-1 MYKMKKNCFKNF
+1 MKKVMNYFSF
-13 MSGQFIM
+13 QSVL
-20 KMILMLVAV
+20 KMVLMLLAV
-29 VTGGGMMA
+29 VTGGGILA
-37 VADLVEPQIGDEGV
+37 LADNVEPQIGNEGV
-51 NPASKETV
+51 EPASKETV
-59 AAKEPVDP
+59 EAKEPVNP
-67 NANDRLSPGGNKD
+67 EGNDRLSPGGKKD
-80 GQELTGSQASST
+80 GQDLTGSQASST

-113 FKTPLLSI
+113 FKTPILSI

-133 WSISHQRVGGETL
+133 WSVSHQRVGGETL
-146 DGQVIQKIETADT
+146 DGQVTQKIVAGDT
-159 IEINSTN
+159 VEINSTN

-175 KGTTVFASGVS
+175 KGTTVIVSGVP
-186 GYAPGS
+186 GYKEGS
-192 QTKTEGT
+192 KTKTEGT

-218 GKPKVSGDTRDNLD
+218 GIPKNEGDTRENLD
-232 NMTCPEIPVGTTFL
+232 NMTCPEIPVGTTLL
-246 AGASAA
+246 AASSAA

-262 NFQPREKEVYV
+262 NFQPREKSVYV

-311 AERTYLLG
+311 AERTYLMG
-319 CKSRFKAETGDGQIE
+319 IKSRFKAETGDGQIE

-346 TNTYSIG
+346 TNTYAIG
-353 DTYTLGD
+353 DEYTLSD
-360 MIAISKLQFTEFSE
+360 LIAISKLQFTEFSE

-410 LTFKRFKDT
+410 LSFKRFKDT
-419 FGSIDFVW
+419 FGSLDFIW
-427 TQTLDLMGMSD
+427 AQTLDLMGMSD

-451 VKIGKKEQTNDM
+451 VKIGKREQTNDM

-493 VGPADKIAKI
+493 VGPASKINKI
-503 ATESLGAIISAKE
+503 ATESLGAIISAAK
-516 LPKTPSKGMKVA
+516 LPDTPTKGMKVA
-528 LTQDY
+528 LTKDY
-533 TLKGANSP
+533 TKGE
-541 TDDVKYEA
+541 TTYEA
-549 GTVLYYTG
+549 GTVYYYDG
-557 TAWTLYAGQDTAQ
+557 SAWSVYAGQDVAA

>member
-1 MYKMKKNCFKNF
+1 MNYFSFQSVLKMV
-13 MSGQFIM
+13 
-20 KMILMLVAV
+20 LMLLAV
-29 VTGGGMMA
+29 VTGGGVLA
-37 VADLVEPQIGDEGV
+37 LADNVEPQIGNEGV
-51 NPASKETV
+51 EPASKETV
-59 AAKEPVDP
+59 EAKEPVNP
-67 NANDRLSPGGNKD
+67 EGNDRLSPGGKKD
-80 GQELTGSQASST
+80 GQDLTGSQASST

-113 FKTPLLSI
+113 FKTPILSI

-133 WSISHQRVGGETL
+133 WSVSHQRVGGETL
-146 DGQVIQKIETADT
+146 DGQVTQKIVAGDT
-159 IEINSTN
+159 VEINSTN

-175 KGTTVFASGVS
+175 KGTTVIVSGVP
-186 GYAPGS
+186 GYKEGS
-192 QTKTEGT
+192 KTKTEGT

-205 EANGKKAVMQAVN
+205 ESNGKKAVMQAVN
-218 GKPKVSGDTRDNLD
+218 GIPKNEGDTRENLD
-232 NMTCPEIPVGTTFL
+232 NMTCPEIPVGTTLL
-246 AGASAA
+246 AASSAA

-262 NFQPREKEVYV
+262 NFQPREKSVYV

-311 AERTYLLG
+311 AERTYLMG
-319 CKSRFKAETGDGQIE
+319 IKSRFKAETGDGQIE

-346 TNTYSIG
+346 TNTYAIG
-353 DTYTLGD
+353 DKYTLSD
-360 MIAISKLQFTEFSE
+360 LIAISKLQFTEFSE

-410 LTFKRFKDT
+410 LSFKRFKDT
-419 FGSIDFVW
+419 FGSLDFIW
-427 TQTLDLMGMSD
+427 AQTLDLMGMSD

-451 VKIGKKEQTNDM
+451 VKIGKREQTNDM

-493 VGPADKIAKI
+493 VGPASKINKI
-503 ATESLGAIISAKE
+503 ATESLGAIISAAK
-516 LPKTPSKGMKVA
+516 LPDTPTKGMKVA
-528 LTQDY
+528 LTKDY
-533 TLKGANSP
+533 TKGE
-541 TDDVKYEA
+541 TTYEA
-549 GTVLYYTG
+549 GTVYYYDG
-557 TAWTLYAGQDTAQ
+557 SAWSVYAGQDVAA

>member
-59 AAKEPVDP
+59 ASKEPVDP
-67 NANDRLSPGGNKD
+67 KANDRLSPGGNKD
-80 GQELTGSQASST
+80 GQDLTGSQASST

-146 DGQVIQKIETADT
+146 DGQIIQKIETADT

>member
-1 MYKMKKNCFKNF
+1 MKKVMNYFSF
-13 MSGQFIM
+13 QSVL
-20 KMILMLVAV
+20 KMVLMLLAVA
-29 VTGGGMMA
+29 TGGGVLA
-37 VADLVEPQIGDEGV
+37 LADNVEPQIGNEGV
-51 NPASKETV
+51 EPASKETV
-59 AAKEPVDP
+59 ETKEPVNPDT
-67 NANDRLSPGGNKD
+67 NDRLSPGGKKD
-80 GQELTGSQASST
+80 GQDLTGSQASST

-113 FKTPLLSI
+113 FKTPILSI

-133 WSISHQRVGGETL
+133 WSVSHQRVGGETL
-146 DGQVIQKIETADT
+146 DGQVTQKIVAGDT
-159 IEINSTN
+159 VEINSTN

-175 KGTTVFASGVS
+175 KGTTVIVSGVP
-186 GYAPGS
+186 GYKEGS
-192 QTKTEGT
+192 KTKTEGT

-218 GKPKVSGDTRDNLD
+218 GIPKNEGDTRENLD
-232 NMTCPEIPVGTTFL
+232 SMTCPEIPVGTTLL
-246 AGASAA
+246 AASSAA

-262 NFQPREKEVYV
+262 NFQPREKSVYV

-311 AERTYLLG
+311 AERTYLMG
-319 CKSRFKAETGDGQIE
+319 IKSRFKAETGDGQIE

-346 TNTYSIG
+346 TNTYAIG
-353 DTYTLGD
+353 DEYTLSD
-360 MIAISKLQFTEFSE
+360 LIAISKLQFTEFSE

-410 LTFKRFKDT
+410 LSFKRFKDT
-419 FGSIDFVW
+419 FGSLDFIW
-427 TQTLDLMGMSD
+427 AQTLDLMGMSD

-451 VKIGKKEQTNDM
+451 VKIGKREQTNDM

-493 VGPADKIAKI
+493 VGPASKINKI
-503 ATESLGAIISAKE
+503 ATESLGAIISAAE
-516 LPKTPSKGMKVA
+516 LPATPAKGMKVA
-528 LTQDY
+528 LTKDY
-533 TLKGANSP
+533 VNGET
-541 TDDVKYEA
+541 TYEA
-549 GTVLYYTG
+549 GTVYYYDG
-557 TAWTLYAGQDTAQ
+557 SAWSVYAGQDVAA